1 MKDFDAWNPEKMRVD
16 AQEENRWCSP
26 RDMWWC
32 QMGVNVG
39 YEQDGKG
46 KKFLRPV
53 IVLRNFGIHTAL
65 IVPLTTN
72 LKKKSYLVPIGNPFD
87 RESSVVVTQ
96 IRLIDTKRL
105 VERVG
110 KIDIEIFEKIRKAVK
125 DLL

>member
-1 MKDFDAWNPEKMRVD
+1 MKDFDAWNPEKMRLD
-16 AQEENRWCSP
+16 THEENRWCSP

-39 YEQDGKG
+39 FEQDGKG
-46 KKFLRPV
+46 SKFLRPV

-72 LKKKSYLVPIGNPFD
+72 IKKKPYLVPIGNPFD

-96 IRLIDTKRL
+96 IRLVDTKRL
-105 VERVG
+105 IEKAG
-110 KIDIEIFEKIRKAVK
+110 KLEEGVFDNVKRAVK